1 MKKQVYIIN
10 ANYYEEISKRL
21 IAGAVNYLDENQIN
35 YKIVNVLGAL
45 EIPTSINLIYNRVFS
60 KDFDIGFIG
69 IGCIIRGETS
79 HYDIVVNE
87 SAAGIT
93 KLIMDKDIIITNSIL
108 TVEDKS
114 QAIERSKNDKTNKG
128 YHAAEACNQLL
139 DIKNGK
145 F

>member
-1 MKKQVYIIN
+1 MKKQIYIIN
-10 ANYYEEISKRL
+10 ANYYEEISERL
-21 IAGAVNYLDENQIN
+21 INGAINFLDENLIN

-45 EIPTSINLIYNRVFS
+45 EIPTSINLIYDRVYS
-60 KDFDIGFIG
+60 KDFEIGFIG
-69 IGCIIRGETS
+69 MGCIIRGKTS

-87 SAAGIT
+87 SAAGIK
-93 KLIMDKDIIITNSIL
+93 KLIMDKNIIITNSIL
-108 TVEDKS
+108 TVEDKK